1 MSIRCGFDGVGVGI
15 VGAGV
20 GVGVG
25 VGVGGM
31 SIGGAGGK
39 IENLVF

>member
-20 GVGVG
+20 GMSIGGVND
-25 VGVGGM
+25 VTA
-31 SIGGAGGK
+31 IGGAGGK